1 MLQRIWAVLQKE
13 FIQTFRDR
21 GTLIMM
27 LSLPIIQLLLFG
39 YAVDMNVEHI
49 PTVIADQ
56 SLDSASRAYITAMV
70 NSQYFDDILYVASE
84 ADVIYEMDMGR
95 AQAGIVIPPNFAG
108 RVERGDA
115 QVLFLLDGSDLFT
128 VQSGYNMATTI
139 AQAHG
144 TDVLMRK
151 VARAGLPFKADLP
164 LDARTRILYN
174 PDLTQLWFV
183 VPNIVAMVMQT
194 QTIAMTAAAVVR
206 EREAGTIEQIL
217 VTPILP
223 GELLIGKI
231 IPNIVIS
238 IINVLTVIF
247 FGNVVFGVPFV
258 GSFWL
263 FCALAILYVFSGLGL
278 GLLISTIAQNQ
289 NQAQQLVMMVMFL
302 GVVLGGY
309 MFPRSTMPPL
319 LYYLGYAFPL
329 TFFIPI
335 SRGIITKG
343 IGLEALWG
351 DVVGMLI
358 FGIIVMTIAARAF
371 RQSLE

>member
-1 MLQRIWAVLQKE
+1 
-13 FIQTFRDR
+13 
-21 GTLIMM
+21 MM

>member
-27 LSLPIIQLLLFG
+27 LSMPIVQLLLFG

-56 SLDSASRAYITAMV
+56 SLDNASRAYVAALV
-70 NSQYFDDILYVASE
+70 NSMYFDDVLYVASE
-84 ADVIYEMDMGR
+84 ADVIYEIDMGH
-95 AQAGIVIPPNFAG
+95 AQAGIVIPPDFAG
-108 RVERGDA
+108 RVARGAA

-128 VQSGYNMATTI
+128 VQSGYNMATRI
-139 AQAHG
+139 AQAHS
-144 TDVLMRK
+144 TAVLMRK

-164 LDARTRILYN
+164 LDARMRILYN

-183 VPNIVAMVMQT
+183 VPNVVAMLMQT

-206 EREAGTIEQIL
+206 EREAGTMEQIL
-217 VTPILP
+217 VTPIRP
-223 GELLIGKI
+223 GELLVGKI
-231 IPNIVIS
+231 IPNIVIA
-238 IINVLTVIF
+238 IINVLTVVFLSTI
-247 FGNVVFGVPFV
+247 VFGVPFV

-263 FCALAILYVFSGLGL
+263 FFGLSLVYVFSGLGL
-278 GLLISTIAQNQ
+278 GLLISTIANNQ

-309 MFPRSTMPPL
+309 MFPRSTMSPL
-319 LYYLGYAFPL
+319 LYMLGYLFPL
-329 TFFIPI
+329 TYFIPI

-343 IGLEALWG
+343 IGIEALWG
-351 DVVGMLI
+351 DVIGMTVYGFVLLI
-358 FGIIVMTIAARAF
+358 IAARAF
-371 RQSLE
+371 RQGLE

>member
-1 MLQRIWAVLQKE
+1 MLQRTWAVLQKE
-13 FIQTFRDR
+13 FIQTMRDR

-27 LSLPIIQLLLFG
+27 LSMPIVQLLLFG

-56 SLDSASRAYITAMV
+56 SLDNASRAYVTALV
-70 NSQYFDDILYVASE
+70 NSMYFDDVLYVAGE
-84 ADVIYEMDMGR
+84 ADVIHEIDMGR
-95 AQAGIVIPPNFAG
+95 AQAGVVIPPNFANL
-108 RVERGDA
+108 VERGEA

-128 VQSGYNMATTI
+128 VQSGYNMATRI

-144 TDVLMRK
+144 TEVLMRK

-164 LDARTRILYN
+164 LDARMRILYN

-183 VPNIVAMVMQT
+183 VPNIVAMLMQT

-231 IPNIVIS
+231 IPNIVIA
-238 IINVLTVIF
+238 IINVLTVVF
-247 FGNVVFGVPFV
+247 LGNVVFGVPFV

-263 FCALAILYVFSGLGL
+263 FFGLSMLYVFSGLGL
-278 GLLISTIAQNQ
+278 GLLISTIAHNQ

-309 MFPRSTMPPL
+309 MFPRTTMPPV
-319 LYYLGYAFPL
+319 LYILGYLFPL

-335 SRGIITKG
+335 SRGIMTKG
-343 IGLEALWG
+343 IGIDALWG
-351 DVVGMLI
+351 DVIGMTVY
-358 FGIIVMTIAARAF
+358 GIVLMVIAARAF
-371 RQSLE
+371 RQGLE